1 MTLPIV
7 IRSSN
12 HKLSL
17 LLAVL
22 VSLTCLGTSQTASA
36 QTISFQRDRAREIL
50 KTLKKDILENYYDPK
65 YHGIDVEAVF
75 KEADELLKKAETHGQ
90 MYGIIA
96 RAMLQFNDSHMFFLP
111 PSRVARLEHGWT
123 MEAVGDKC
131 YIAAVQ
137 PGSDADRKGVKPG
150 DLVVSIN
157 EMLPDRATLWM
168 IQYLQFLRPQPTTQ
182 FILQSP
188 NEKPRPLNVD
198 AKVTQGKKRTESYE
212 DYMRLADEEERDSRL
227 HRHRWLELDEAMIWK
242 MPEFDLEPEKVD
254 DMMNKA
260 RKRPALIL
268 DLRGNGGGYE
278 VTLLRMIGNLFDHDV
293 KVGDLT
299 RRKEKKPML
308 AKTRGSDIFKGK
320 LIVLIDGASGS
331 SSELLARVVQLEKR
345 GTVLGDRSAGA
356 VMRARQSSRSLGLD
370 TVIVYGASIT
380 DADVVMTDGKSL
392 ERVGVTPDELL
403 LPTPMDLQQSL
414 DPVMVRAGEL
424 VGLKFDSKKAG
435 ALFPVEWRK

>member
-1 MTLPIV
+1 
-7 IRSSN
+7 
-12 HKLSL
+12 
-17 LLAVL
+17 
-22 VSLTCLGTSQTASA
+22 
-36 QTISFQRDRAREIL
+36 
-50 KTLKKDILENYYDPK
+50 
-65 YHGIDVEAVF
+65 
-75 KEADELLKKAETHGQ
+75 
-90 MYGIIA
+90 
-96 RAMLQFNDSHMFFLP
+96 
-111 PSRVARLEHGWT
+111 
-123 MEAVGDKC
+123 
-131 YIAAVQ
+131 
-137 PGSDADRKGVKPG
+137 
-150 DLVVSIN
+150 
-157 EMLPDRATLWM
+157 
-168 IQYLQFLRPQPTTQ
+168 
-182 FILQSP
+182 
-188 NEKPRPLNVD
+188 
-198 AKVTQGKKRTESYE
+198 
-212 DYMRLADEEERDSRL
+212 
-227 HRHRWLELDEAMIWK
+227 
-242 MPEFDLEPEKVD
+242 
-254 DMMNKA
+254 MMNKA

>member
-12 HKLSL
+12 HKLCL

-22 VSLTCLGTSQTASA
+22 VSLISFSASQTASA
-36 QTISFQRDRAREIL
+36 QSISFQRDRAREML
-50 KTLKKDILENYYDPK
+50 KTLKKDIMENYYDPS

-75 KEADELLKKAETHGQ
+75 KEGDELLKKAETHGQ
-90 MYGIIA
+90 MYGVIA
-96 RAMLQFNDSHMFFLP
+96 RALLQFNDSHTFFIP

-188 NEKPRPLNVD
+188 NDKARPLNVD
-198 AKVTQGKKRTESYE
+198 AKVTQGKKTTESYE
-212 DYMRLADEEERDSRL
+212 DYMRLAEQDERDSRL
-227 HRHRWLELDEAMIWK
+227 QRHRWVELDEAMIWK
-242 MPEFDLEPEKVD
+242 MPAFDLEPVKVD

-356 VMRARQSSRSLGLD
+356 VMRARQSSKELGLD
-370 TVIVYGASIT
+370 TVILYGASIT

-392 ERVGVTPDELL
+392 EKVGVTPDELM
-403 LPTPMDLQQSL
+403 LPTQMDLQQGL
-414 DPVMVRAGEL
+414 DPVLVRAGEL
-424 VGLKFDSKKAG
+424 AGLKFDSKKAG

>member
-1 MTLPIV
+1 MTLPTV
-7 IRSSN
+7 IRWN
-12 HKLSL
+12 TRRLCL

-22 VSLTCLGTSQTASA
+22 VSLTCLGASQTASA
-36 QTISFQRDRAREIL
+36 QTISFQRDRSREML
-50 KTLKKDILENYYDPK
+50 KTLKKDIMENYYDPTF
-65 YHGIDVEAVF
+65 HGIDVEAVF

-90 MYGIIA
+90 MYGVIA
-96 RAMLQFNDSHMFFLP
+96 RALLQFNDSHTFFLP

-131 YIAAVQ
+131 FIAAVQ

-188 NEKPRPLNVD
+188 NEKPRQLNVD
-198 AKVTQGKKRTESYE
+198 AKVTQGKKTTESYE
-212 DYMRLADEEERDSRL
+212 DYMRLIDQQERDSRL
-227 HRHRWLELDEAMIWK
+227 HRHRWVELDEAMIWK
-242 MPEFDLEPEKVD
+242 MPEFDLEPVKVD

-293 KVGDLT
+293 KVGDLN

-320 LIVLIDGASGS
+320 LVVLIDGASGS

-356 VMRARQSSRSLGLD
+356 VMRARQSQKELGLD
-370 TVIVYGASIT
+370 TVILYGASIT

-392 ERVGVTPDELL
+392 EKVGVIPDELL
-403 LPTPMDLQQSL
+403 LPTQMDLQQGL
-414 DPVMVRAGEL
+414 DPVLVRAGEL

>member
-1 MTLPIV
+1 MPIV

-12 HKLSL
+12 HKLWL

-22 VSLTCLGTSQTASA
+22 VFLIWLGPSQTASA
-36 QTISFQRDRAREIL
+36 QTIGFQRDRAREML
-50 KTLKKDILENYYDPK
+50 KTLKKDIMENYYDPK

-75 KEADELLKKAETHGQ
+75 KEAEELLKQAETHGQ

-188 NEKPRPLNVD
+188 NEKPRSLNVD

-212 DYMRLADEEERDSRL
+212 DYMRLIDQEERDSRL
-227 HRHRWLELDEAMIWK
+227 HRHRWVELDEAMIWK
-242 MPEFDLEPEKVD
+242 MLEFDLEPEKVD

-331 SSELLARVVQLEKR
+331 SAELLARVVQLEKR

-403 LPTPMDLQQSL
+403 LPTQMDLQQGL
-414 DPVMVRAGEL
+414 DPVLVRAGEL

>member
-12 HKLSL
+12 HKFCL

-22 VSLTCLGTSQTASA
+22 VFLICLGTSQTASA

-75 KEADELLKKAETHGQ
+75 KEAEELLKQAETHGQ

-331 SSELLARVVQLEKR
+331 SAELLARVVQLEKR